1 MILYKIKK
9 SHIFVNH
16 HRNNDLQKHVKS
28 KSYRKYFLTILYFWN
43 FVKGNIIIS
52 ENISENRGTSM

>member
-1 MILYKIKK
+1 MILNKIKK

-28 KSYRKYFLTILYFWN
+28 KSYKKYFLSIPCF
-43 FVKGNIIIS
+43 
-52 ENISENRGTSM
+52 